1 MASTLFDDIREHTS
15 GDTTGNDSSETAIIS
30 IDSVSGAD
38 ATESGTQS
46 VTITIT
52 EDDAKPTISFSSS
65 TYSVDEGDDLTITF
79 TMSGLVAEDVY
90 VGIYSNLGGTATQG
104 TDYTMSYGSVTI
116 PEGQLSG
123 TRTFSTIDDNIYEGN
138 ETAITGITGIGGG
151 SASPAVENGTQEA
164 TITIVE
170 DENAPSITLSAS
182 ASSIAEDS
190 SGNITLTATSSV
202 EATEDITVAITTSG
216 TASEGTDY
224 SNISDITISA
234 GSTTGTTTF
243 SSINNGAFEGDK
255 TATIE
260 IDSVSGADATE
271 NGTQSLDV
279 TITEDETTPTVS
291 LSVSSSSIAE
301 NSASTL
307 TITATMSAT
316 ISSDVTVAL
325 STSGTAVEGTH
336 YAAISDIVISANSTT
351 GTTTFDPTNNSAYDN
366 NNIATIDI
374 DTVSG
379 GALEDGTQQ
388 ITISISE
395 DESAPIVTLGVSAS
409 SITENSGSSL
419 TLTAT
424 SSTAPYEDITV
435 SISTSGI
442 SGLPSV
448 EGTDYAIIS
457 DITIPAGATTG
468 TASFTPTDDNIYE
481 ENEGAIVSISNTSGS
496 NATFPL
502 GGSQSVTITI
512 TDNESVPEIS
522 LSVSSNSI
530 VEDSGGTIT
539 ITATTSVLWS
549 DTTELSIDIQNPAGT
564 ANSSTDYSFTSCC
577 IAFPGG
583 QSSASMTFTPTAD
596 SYYEGNETAIFSI
609 NRIDPTSGGAGGRDA
624 VIAGG
629 SQSETITIVDD
640 ETIGAV
646 SLSSSASSTTENGSN
661 ITITASI
668 TTASEEEV
676 VVNLS
681 AGGTATNGTDYA
693 TISSITIAAG
703 QTSGTATFNPTNDSI
718 YDATSNETAIFTI
731 SSITGDAQEDGTQSL
746 TLTIVDDESA
756 PTVSLSSTA
765 ISNNAAAT
773 GETETDTS
781 DGLNIIAT
789 LSTATFA
796 DVTVAIDTSGTA
808 TEGTDYNSLSDITI
822 SAGNTTGTVQ
832 LIAVDDS
839 MNEPGETAII
849 DIGSVSGGSASE
861 NGTQQLNLT
870 ISDNDPDPTVTLLF
884 FRPGSSYSEDS
895 GESYTI
901 RATLSGTTYE
911 TVTVAFSGTGTATE
925 GSDYSNISDI
935 TIASGQTSAET
946 TITLIDD
953 NIYEGNETLGI
964 QIDSV
969 SGGGAS
975 INGGSQVSGQTDIID
990 DETTAPTVTLTTSG
1004 STIAENAGSSLTLTA
1019 TLSVATTE
1027 DVTVAL
1033 DTAGTSINGTDYSSL
1048 STITV
1053 TAGQTTGTTL
1063 FTPTNDSI
1071 YELNETAIISIDTV
1085 SGGSATENGTQSVTL
1100 TITNDESAPT
1110 VSLSSSASTI
1120 DENGGGS
1127 ITITATASGATYQN
1141 ISVPISTSGTATEG
1155 VDYNNGSTVSDITIS
1170 AGATTGTATLTPV
1183 ADTNYE
1189 GGSETAIVNITVS
1202 GGGASENGS
1211 QAVTITITNEALDS
1225 GTQATYYSS
1234 DATAL
1239 LSDFEFNNIEVGDS
1253 AAASNPSPWETINLH
1268 KAHAYRKYGT
1278 GETIAVVDDG
1288 YSFGCTVGG
1297 SYYSHPDIA
1306 NHVTNMDSYGS
1317 WTCAGEGIINSHGDA
1332 VIATAGALD
1341 NNYGIVGVA
1350 PGVDSWAC
1358 AATAKRESA
1367 NDLMVSDMVMV

>member
-1 MASTLFDDIREHTS
+1 L
-15 GDTTGNDSSETAIIS
+15 
-30 IDSVSGAD
+30 
-38 ATESGTQS
+38 
-46 VTITIT
+46 
-52 EDDAKPTISFSSS
+52 
-65 TYSVDEGDDLTITF
+65 
-79 TMSGLVAEDVY
+79 
-90 VGIYSNLGGTATQG
+90 
-104 TDYTMSYGSVTI
+104 SYGSVTI

-224 SNISDITISA
+224 SNISDITILA

-279 TITEDETTPTVS
+279 TITEDEATPTVS

-409 SITENSGSSL
+409 SIAENSGSSL

-442 SGLPSV
+442 PGLPSV

-629 SQSETITIVDD
+629 SQSQTITIIDD
-640 ETIGAV
+640 ESIGLV

-693 TISSITIAAG
+693 
-703 QTSGTATFNPTNDSI
+703 
-718 YDATSNETAIFTI
+718 
-731 SSITGDAQEDGTQSL
+731 
-746 TLTIVDDESA
+746 
-756 PTVSLSSTA
+756 
-765 ISNNAAAT
+765 
-773 GETETDTS
+773 
-781 DGLNIIAT
+781 
-789 LSTATFA
+789 
-796 DVTVAIDTSGTA
+796 
-808 TEGTDYNSLSDITI
+808 
-822 SAGNTTGTVQ
+822 
-832 LIAVDDS
+832 
-839 MNEPGETAII
+839 
-849 DIGSVSGGSASE
+849 
-861 NGTQQLNLT
+861 
-870 ISDNDPDPTVTLLF
+870 DN
-884 FRPGSSYSEDS
+884 
-895 GESYTI
+895 
-901 RATLSGTTYE
+901 
-911 TVTVAFSGTGTATE
+911 
-925 GSDYSNISDI
+925 
-935 TIASGQTSAET
+935 
-946 TITLIDD
+946 
-953 NIYEGNETLGI
+953 
-964 QIDSV
+964 
-969 SGGGAS
+969 
-975 INGGSQVSGQTDIID
+975 
-990 DETTAPTVTLTTSG
+990 
-1004 STIAENAGSSLTLTA
+1004 
-1019 TLSVATTE
+1019 
-1027 DVTVAL
+1027 
-1033 DTAGTSINGTDYSSL
+1033 
-1048 STITV
+1048 
-1053 TAGQTTGTTL
+1053 
-1063 FTPTNDSI
+1063 
-1071 YELNETAIISIDTV
+1071 
-1085 SGGSATENGTQSVTL
+1085 
-1100 TITNDESAPT
+1100 
-1110 VSLSSSASTI
+1110 
-1120 DENGGGS
+1120 
-1127 ITITATASGATYQN
+1127 
-1141 ISVPISTSGTATEG
+1141 
-1155 VDYNNGSTVSDITIS
+1155 
-1170 AGATTGTATLTPV
+1170 
-1183 ADTNYE
+1183 
-1189 GGSETAIVNITVS
+1189 
-1202 GGGASENGS
+1202 
-1211 QAVTITITNEALDS
+1211 
-1225 GTQATYYSS
+1225 
-1234 DATAL
+1234 
-1239 LSDFEFNNIEVGDS
+1239 
-1253 AAASNPSPWETINLH
+1253 
-1268 KAHAYRKYGT
+1268 
-1278 GETIAVVDDG
+1278 
-1288 YSFGCTVGG
+1288 
-1297 SYYSHPDIA
+1297 
-1306 NHVTNMDSYGS
+1306 
-1317 WTCAGEGIINSHGDA
+1317 
-1332 VIATAGALD
+1332 
-1341 NNYGIVGVA
+1341 
-1350 PGVDSWAC
+1350 
-1358 AATAKRESA
+1358 
-1367 NDLMVSDMVMV
+1367 